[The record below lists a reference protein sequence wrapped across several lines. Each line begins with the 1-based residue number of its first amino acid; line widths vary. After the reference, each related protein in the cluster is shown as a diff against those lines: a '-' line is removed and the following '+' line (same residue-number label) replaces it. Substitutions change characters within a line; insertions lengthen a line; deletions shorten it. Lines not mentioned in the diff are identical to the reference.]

1 MRDEAPLRLRPELM
15 RSAAR
20 TMFAYARDCV
30 DRRMGR
36 RHPFVL
42 RLNQL
47 SEFSDADLQSLDDLI
62 ELETTVK
69 RRCDLVVDGYE
80 YRKLCFVEDGYAAR
94 YKLLRNGKR
103 QVITTVLP
111 GDVVGLPGS
120 FFQKAHYSVV
130 AITELRLQA
139 CSITDFVDLCYRRP
153 LFALALSWLAVQE
166 AVSYGEHIVDIGRR
180 TPIERVAH
188 FLMEL
193 HARLSLVGRARG
205 LTFELPF
212 SQELMADALGLSV
225 PHVNRML
232 ARLRADGLIS
242 VIDHHVRFHDIER
255 LRLLAH
261 FQIPDVTRIPPAQA
275 SARTR

>member
-1 MRDEAPLRLRPELM
+1 MR
-15 RSAAR
+15 AASPD
-20 TMFAYARDCV
+20 MYEYARDCV
-30 DRRMGR
+30 ERRMGPH
-36 RHPFVL
+36 HPFVL

-47 SEFSDADLQSLDDLI
+47 SDFSDADLQSLDDLI
-62 ELETTVK
+62 EIETTVK
-69 RRCDLVVDGYE
+69 RRCDLVIDGYE

-103 QVITTVLP
+103 QVIATVLP

-130 AITELRLQA
+130 AVSELRLQV

-153 LFALALSWLAVQE
+153 QFALALGWLAVQE

-180 TPIERVAH
+180 TPIERLAH

-232 ARLRADGLIS
+232 ARLRADGLVS
-242 VIDHHVRFHDIER
+242 MGDRHVRLHDIES

-261 FQIPDVTRIPPAQA
+261 FQPPDVTRIPRALA
-275 SARTR
+275 TARTR

>member
-1 MRDEAPLRLRPELM
+1 MPSNRARELPARPMYEC
-15 RSAAR
+15 
-20 TMFAYARDCV
+20 ARDYV
-30 DRRMGR
+30 DWHMGR
-36 RHPFVL
+36 HHPFVL

-47 SEFSDADLQSLDDLI
+47 SEFSDADLQSLDELI
-62 ELETTVK
+62 ELETTIM
-69 RRCDLVVDGYE
+69 RRCDLVIDGYE

-130 AITELRLQA
+130 AITELRLHV

-153 LFALALSWLAVQE
+153 QFALALSWLAVQE
-166 AVSYGEHIVDIGRR
+166 AMTYGEHIVNIGRR
-180 TPIERVAH
+180 TPLERLAH

-193 HARLSLVGRARG
+193 HARLSLVGRAHG

-232 ARLRADGLIS
+232 ARLRTDGLIS
-242 VIDHHVRFHDIER
+242 VSDHRVRIHDIAS

-261 FQIPDVTRIPPAQA
+261 FQSPDVTRIPPGLA
-275 SARTR
+275 SAKAR

>member
-1 MRDEAPLRLRPELM
+1 M
-15 RSAAR
+15 
-20 TMFAYARDCV
+20 
-30 DRRMGR
+30 RMGR
-36 RHPFVL
+36 HHPFVL
-42 RLNQL
+42 RLAQL
-47 SEFSDADLQSLDDLI
+47 SEFSDADLQSLADLI

-69 RRCDLVVDGYE
+69 RRCDLVIDGYE

-111 GDVVGLPGS
+111 GDVVGIPGS
-120 FFQKAHYSVV
+120 FFERAHYSVV
-130 AITELRLQA
+130 AITELRLQI

-153 LFALALSWLAVQE
+153 QFALALSWLAVQE
-166 AVSYGEHIVDIGRR
+166 AVSYGEHVVDIGRR
-180 TPIERVAH
+180 TPLERMAH

-193 HARLSLVGRARG
+193 HVRLSLVGRARG
-205 LTFELPF
+205 LSFELPF

-232 ARLRADGLIS
+232 ARLRTDGLIS
-242 VIDHHVRFHDIER
+242 VIDRHVKFHDIES

-261 FQIPDVTRIPPAQA
+261 FQSPDITRIPPAPGA
-275 SARTR
+275 GEKR